1 VSNVGCEEG
10 LLVRKG
16 LFDNLWLLLKSK
28 DSLNFQKSRSK
39 WLQEGDANSSFLHA
53 CMKSMK
59 TLVALNSGLK
69 KRVMWLSK
77 AIEVREEVVSYFKK
91 HFEEIT

>member
-1 VSNVGCEEG
+1 MAPRGRCKLELPSCVYEEYEDFG
-10 LLVRKG
+10 
-16 LFDNLWLLLKSK
+16 
-28 DSLNFQKSRSK
+28 
-39 WLQEGDANSSFLHA
+39 
-53 CMKSMK
+53 
-59 TLVALNSGLK
+59 GLK

>member
-1 VSNVGCEEG
+1 
-10 LLVRKG
+10 
-16 LFDNLWLLLKSK
+16 
-28 DSLNFQKSRSK
+28 
-39 WLQEGDANSSFLHA
+39 
-53 CMKSMK
+53 MK

>member
-1 VSNVGCEEG
+1 VSNVGCEESI
-10 LLVRKG
+10 LVRKG
-16 LFDNLWLLLKSK
+16 LFYNLWLLLKSK